1 MRRLAAA
8 ALLLVAGAALGQGY
22 PSRPVT
28 LVNGFPPGAA
38 TDTVSRQIAAVL
50 TRRLGQSVVVENRTG
65 ASGTIGAASVAR
77 AAPDGYTLLFGVLSN
92 LIIGPASIKD
102 ITFDPVQSFAPV
114 IEVARGPYVLVV
126 VPSVPAK
133 TLPEFID
140 YAKKNP
146 GKLNFGSVGP
156 GSAHHFAGEMLK
168 RAAGIEMVHVP
179 YKGGGPAYAGLLG
192 GEIQVLLDT
201 MPGPQPY
208 VQAGTLRAL
217 GVAGPKRLSTLP
229 TVPTFAEQ
237 GLDGVDVQFMFGVVA
252 PRGTPADIVAKLNSE
267 ITQVLADPEVRATL
281 AKQSIEPSPGTPEA
295 FGALIATEFRRW
307 KEIVAKTG
315 FKAN

>member
-1 MRRLAAA
+1 MRRLVAA

-22 PSRPVT
+22 PSRAIT

-38 TDTVSRQIAAVL
+38 TGTVSRQIAAVL
-50 TRRLGQSVVVENRTG
+50 TKRLGQSVVVENRTG

-77 AAPDGYTLLFGVLSN
+77 ATPDGYTLLFGVLSN

-102 ITFDPVQSFAPV
+102 ITFDPVQSFAPI

-217 GVAGPKRLSTLP
+217 GVAGPKRLPTLP

-295 FGALIATEFRRW
+295 FGALIAMEFKRW

>member
-1 MRRLAAA
+1 
-8 ALLLVAGAALGQGY
+8 
-22 PSRPVT
+22 
-28 LVNGFPPGAA
+28 
-38 TDTVSRQIAAVL
+38 
-50 TRRLGQSVVVENRTG
+50 VENRVG

-92 LIIGPASIKD
+92 LIVGPASMKD
-102 ITFDPVQSFAPV
+102 IAYDPVQSFAPV
-114 IEVARGPYVLVV
+114 IEVARGPYVLTVT
-126 VPSVPAK
+126 PAVPAK
-133 TLPEFID
+133 TLAEFID

-168 RAAGIEMVHVP
+168 RAAGLEMVHVP
-179 YKGGGPAYAGLLG
+179 YKGGGPAYAGLMG

-201 MPGPQPY
+201 MPGPQQY

-217 GVAGPKRLSTLP
+217 AVTGPKRLSTLP
-229 TVPTFAEQ
+229 DVRTFTEQ
-237 GLDGVDVQFMFGVVA
+237 GLEGVDVQFLFGIVA
-252 PRGTPADIVAKLNSE
+252 PKGTPADVIARLNVE
-267 ITQVLADPEVRATL
+267 IAQALAEPDIRTTFAR
-281 AKQSIEPSPGTPEA
+281 QSIEASPGTPEA
-295 FGALIATEFRRW
+295 FGALLAVEWKKW

>member
-1 MRRLAAA
+1 MKRLIGLVV
-8 ALLLVAGAALGQGY
+8 ALVVTSALGQGY
-22 PSRPVT
+22 PNRPIT

-38 TDTVSRQIAAVL
+38 TDTISRQIAAVL
-50 TRRLGQSVVVENRTG
+50 TKRLGQTVIVENRTG

-92 LIIGPASIKD
+92 LIVGPASLKD
-102 ITFDPVQSFAPV
+102 VTFDPVQSFAPV

-126 VPSVPAK
+126 TQVVPAR
-133 TLPEFID
+133 TLAEFVD

-168 RAAGIEMVHVP
+168 RAAGLDMVHVP

-201 MPGPQPY
+201 MPGPQQY

-217 GVAGPKRLSTLP
+217 AVTGTKRLSTLP
-229 TVPTFAEQ
+229 DVPTFIEQ
-237 GLDGVDVQFMFGVVA
+237 GLEGVDVQFLFGIVA
-252 PRGTPADIVAKLNSE
+252 PKGTPAEIVARLNAE
-267 ITQVLADPEVRATL
+267 ITQALADPDVRTTL
-281 AKQSIEPSPGTPEA
+281 ARQSIEPTPGTPGA
-295 FGALIATEFRRW
+295 FGALLAAEW
-307 KEIVAKTG
+307 KKWKDIVARTG

>member
-1 MRRLAAA
+1 MRRLVAA

-22 PSRPVT
+22 PSRPIT

-50 TRRLGQSVVVENRTG
+50 TKRLGQSVVVENRTG

-77 AAPDGYTLLFGVLSN
+77 ATPDGYTLLFGVLSN

-102 ITFDPVQSFAPV
+102 IPFDPVQSFAPI

-133 TLPEFID
+133 TLSEFID

-192 GEIQVLLDT
+192 GEIQALLDT

-217 GVAGPKRLSTLP
+217 GVAGPKRLPTLP

-252 PRGTPADIVAKLNSE
+252 PRGTPADIVTKLNSE

-295 FGALIATEFRRW
+295 FGALIAMEFKRW